1 MKKIK
6 ACLLLV
12 IMVTFLTSCS
22 NSDDNSNSEEANFN
36 GSLIGTW
43 LGDSSS
49 LNGQSLGKP
58 DNDIITFKS
67 DNSVEFK
74 YTGFGVNGQDISE
87 FGKWTYVGKTLTI
100 TWNNADP
107 DKKTAIYTITEL
119 SSKNLKWETVIKGE
133 GTLKE
138 TFIKK

>member
-6 ACLLLV
+6 ASLLLV
-12 IMVTFLTSCS
+12 LMVTLLTSCS
-22 NSDDNSNSEEANFN
+22 NSDDNSSSEETNFN

-43 LGDSSS
+43 LGETSS

-67 DNSVEFK
+67 DNTVEFK

-100 TWNNADP
+100 TWNDADP
-107 DKKTAIYTITEL
+107 ANKTYVLTLTEL

-138 TFIKK
+138 SFIKK